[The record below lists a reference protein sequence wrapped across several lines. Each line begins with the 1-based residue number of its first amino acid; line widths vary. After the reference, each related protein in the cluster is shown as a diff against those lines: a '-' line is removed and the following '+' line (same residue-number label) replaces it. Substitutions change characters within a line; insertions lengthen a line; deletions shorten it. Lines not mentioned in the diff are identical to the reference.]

1 MNELKEYFFH
11 RQLFPLHW
19 KILKHLNSIPKNQI
33 IEEQKQ
39 VLNYLKRNLIGV
51 FPYNFTKK
59 YKSNRFEV
67 YKDKSNS
74 LNYVVQDGKRL
85 YFKRDIDEKTI
96 RRCYTVLQI
105 EQDIESPHRYL
116 TEDFNVNSGDVVLDI
131 GAAEGNFSISIIEKV
146 EKIFLF
152 EADAMW
158 LEALEATFSPWKS
171 KVEIINKFISNIDD
185 EKNFSIDNFFKSN
198 KKIDFIKMDVEGAEL
213 DVLKGCKKLLNE
225 INSIKIAACTY
236 HRQNDAKNINELLI
250 NSNFTTEF
258 SNGYMIFY
266 YDKLE
271 APYLRKALIRA
282 KKG

>member
-1 MNELKEYFFH
+1 MNSL
-11 RQLFPLHW
+11 
-19 KILKHLNSIPKNQI
+19 PKNQI
-33 IEEQKQ
+33 NEEQQK
-39 VLNYLKRNLIGV
+39 VLSYLKRNLISV
-51 FPYNFTKK
+51 FPYSFTKK
-59 YKSNRFEV
+59 YKSNKFEI

-85 YFKRDIDEKTI
+85 YFKRDFDEKSI
-96 RRCYTVLQI
+96 RRCYPVLQI

-116 TEDFNVNSGDVVLDI
+116 TEDFDVDLGDIVLDI
-131 GAAEGNFSISIIEKV
+131 GAAEGNFSLSIVEKV

-158 LEALEATFSPWKS
+158 LDALESTFSPWKS
-171 KVEIINKFISNIDD
+171 KIEIINKFVSNFDD
-185 EKNFSIDNFFKSN
+185 DNNFTLDNFFKSN

-213 DVLKGCKKLLNE
+213 DVLKGSKNILEKENQIKLAV
-225 INSIKIAACTY
+225 STY
-236 HRQNDAKNINELLI
+236 HRQNDAKEINELLKR
-250 NSNFTTEF
+250 NNFTTEF